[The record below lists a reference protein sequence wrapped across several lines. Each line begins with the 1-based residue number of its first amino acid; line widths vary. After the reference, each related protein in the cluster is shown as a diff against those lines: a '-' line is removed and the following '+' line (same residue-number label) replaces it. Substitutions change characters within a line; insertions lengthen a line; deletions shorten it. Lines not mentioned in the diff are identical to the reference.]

1 MSPLSK
7 YLTLK
12 STCPKSLGLSLK
24 IHVLVLEGT
33 EKNSDQD
40 RKEALGWATAREP
53 GQAWE
58 LQVCRALMEEGKV

>member
-1 MSPLSK
+1 M
-7 YLTLK
+7 
-12 STCPKSLGLSLK
+12 GLSLK

-40 RKEALGWATAREP
+40 RKEALGWATPREP

-58 LQVCRALMEEGKV
+58 LQVCRALMEEGKVWA